1 MVPVELSSLKQT
13 STIKLRLDELGWLR
27 LENLQWGW
35 GYEACL
41 KLDLIWYFVFLELLI
56 CCSCYYL
63 FQLESRGLPVS
74 TLNNALSLCLSSSPQ
89 SPAEQS
95 FTAWWRHL
103 KTQLQVCHLS
113 LHTSGGISFP
123 LEIVKYIFFMT
134 DRSREHWRL
143 WADKKLILRI
153 LLDLD
158 FCLSCL
164 HDIFV
169 LKYI

>member
-35 GYEACL
+35 GCEACF

-103 KTQLQVCHLS
+103 RTQLQVCHLS
-113 LHTSGGISFP
+113 LSPHQWRDQFP
-123 LEIVKYIFFMT
+123 PGNCKIYFFH
-134 DRSREHWRL
+134 DRQVQRTLATVSW
-143 WADKKLILRI
+143 
-153 LLDLD
+153 
-158 FCLSCL
+158 
-164 HDIFV
+164 
-169 LKYI
+169 